1 VRFRLV
7 FPSPRRDPVRFA
19 AFWVIAMM
27 ALVVA
32 LIMLGDYRQ
41 AHAAEPPRCMA
52 LTVEAG
58 QVKRVI
64 DGDTYVLYT
73 VGLTDEEH
81 VRMLGGDAWELRDP
95 LGPAARDSAA
105 LWLRRGAFT
114 ISSCRRDSFGRLLA
128 WTVRNGDSLHVY
140 LRERGLLKP

>member
-1 VRFRLV
+1 MSKRGCA
-7 FPSPRRDPVRFA
+7 STIIA
-19 AFWVIAMM
+19 AIIVWALI
-27 ALVVA
+27 ALVVK
-32 LIMLGDYRQ
+32 L
-41 AHAAEPPRCMA
+41 AHAAPRCMA

-81 VRMLGGDAWELRDP
+81 VRVLGGDAWELRDP
-95 LGPAARDSAA
+95 LGPAARDSTSS
-105 LWLRRGAFT
+105 WLHRGAFT